1 MIAEIAEFEIQNL
14 MDFSQ
19 HLRLIPDYP
28 KPGVIFQDITTL
40 LGNSEAFHAAV
51 QQVAEHYRGKGIT
64 KVVGI
69 ESRGFILGAAIA
81 YELGVG
87 LVPMRKK
94 GKLPWK
100 TYSLEYSLEYGTD
113 AIEIHQDALTATD
126 KVLITDDIIATG
138 GTAYASLGLV
148 QKFDIP
154 AENIFICFLL
164 DIHDIPGK
172 EKDILKKH
180 GYFSLI

>member
-1 MIAEIAEFEIQNL
+1 
-14 MDFSQ
+14 MDFQS
-19 HLRLIPDYP
+19 HLRLIQDYP

-40 LGNSEAFHAAV
+40 LGDGEVFRAAV
-51 QQVAEHYRGKGIT
+51 KKVADYYRPMGIT

-69 ESRGFILGAAIA
+69 ESRGFILGAAVA

-100 TYSLEYSLEYGTD
+100 TYSMEYSLEYGTD
-113 AIEIHQDALTATD
+113 TIEIHQDALEPTD

-138 GTAYASLGLV
+138 GTARASLELV
-148 QKFDIP
+148 RKFNVP
-154 AENIFICFLL
+154 MENIFMCFLL
-164 DIHDIPGK
+164 DIHEVPGEDK
-172 EKDILKKH
+172 EYLKKH
-180 GYFSLI
+180 GYYSLI

>member
-1 MIAEIAEFEIQNL
+1 

-28 KPGVIFQDITTL
+28 KHGVIFQDITTL
-40 LGNSEAFHAAV
+40 LGSSEAFHAAV

-69 ESRGFILGAAIA
+69 ESRGFILGAAVA

-113 AIEIHQDALTATD
+113 TIEIHQDALTATD
-126 KVLITDDIIATG
+126 RVLITDDIIATG
-138 GTAYASLGLV
+138 GTAYASLELV
-148 QKFDIP
+148 RKFDVP
-154 AENIFICFLL
+154 AENIFISFLL
-164 DIHDIPGK
+164 DIHDVPGK
-172 EKDILKKH
+172 EKDLLKKH

>member
-1 MIAEIAEFEIQNL
+1 
-14 MDFSQ
+14 MDFS
-19 HLRLIPDYP
+19 HYLRLIPDYP
-28 KPGVIFQDITTL
+28 KPGVVFQDITTL
-40 LGNSEAFHAAV
+40 LGNSSAFCAAV
-51 QQVAEHYRGKGIT
+51 QQVADHYRSSGIT

-69 ESRGFILGAAIA
+69 ESRGFILGAAVA

-100 TYSLEYSLEYGTD
+100 THAIEYSLEYGTD
-113 AIEIHQDALTATD
+113 TIEIHQDALTDAD
-126 KVLITDDIIATG
+126 RVLITDDIIATG
-138 GTAYASLGLV
+138 GTAYASLELV
-148 QKFDIP
+148 RKFNIP

-164 DIHDIPGK
+164 DIHDVPGK
-172 EKDILKKH
+172 EKDLLKQH

>member
-1 MIAEIAEFEIQNL
+1 

-19 HLRLIPDYP
+19 YLRLIPDYP
-28 KPGVIFQDITTL
+28 KPGIIFQDITTL
-40 LGNSEAFHAAV
+40 LGNSEAFCAAV
-51 QQVAEHYRGKGIT
+51 QQVAGHYRDKGIT

-69 ESRGFILGAAIA
+69 ESRGFILGAAVA
-81 YELGVG
+81 CELGVG

-100 TYSLEYSLEYGTD
+100 TYSIEYSLEYGTD
-113 AIEIHQDALTATD
+113 TIEIHQDALEPED

-138 GTAYASLGLV
+138 GTALASLELV
-148 QKFDIP
+148 RKFNIP
-154 AENIFICFLL
+154 SENIFICFLL
-164 DIHDIPGK
+164 DILDVPGK
-172 EKDILKKH
+172 EKELLRKH

>member
-1 MIAEIAEFEIQNL
+1 

-28 KPGVIFQDITTL
+28 KPGIVFQDITTL
-40 LGNSEAFHAAV
+40 LSNSKAFCAAV
-51 QQVAEHYRGKGIT
+51 RQVAEHYRGKGIT

-69 ESRGFILGAAIA
+69 ESRGFILGAAVA

-100 TYSLEYSLEYGTD
+100 TYAMEYALEYGTD
-113 AIEIHQDALTATD
+113 TIEIHQDALEPAD
-126 KVLITDDIIATG
+126 RVLITDDIIATG
-138 GTAYASLGLV
+138 GTANASLELV
-148 QKFDIP
+148 RKFGVP
-154 AENIFICFLL
+154 TENIFICFLL
-164 DIHDIPGK
+164 DIHDVPGK
-172 EKDILKKH
+172 DKELLKQH

>member
-1 MIAEIAEFEIQNL
+1 

>member
-1 MIAEIAEFEIQNL
+1 
-14 MDFSQ
+14 MDFQS

-28 KPGVIFQDITTL
+28 TKGIVFQDITTL
-40 LGNSEAFHAAV
+40 LGNPEAFKSAV
-51 QQVAEHYRGKGIT
+51 QKVANYYRSKGIT

-69 ESRGFILGAAIA
+69 ESRGFILGAAVA

-100 TYSLEYSLEYGTD
+100 TYSIEYALEYGTD
-113 AIEIHQDALTATD
+113 AIEIHQDALLPTD

-138 GTAYASLGLV
+138 GTAYASLQLI
-148 QKFDIP
+148 QKFNIP
-154 AENIFICFLL
+154 NENIFACFLL
-164 DIHDIPGK
+164 DIKEVLGK
-172 EKDILKKH
+172 EKELLQQH